1 MRRGRYA
8 FGLVALTLL
17 LTACAGRDTASPPS
31 AQSPSSP
38 VTGEPTG
45 LIGSW
50 TASGTGVE
58 KGTVLR
64 LAGDGLTVFGGCQV
78 LFGEW
83 IAEPSGLFLADVN
96 GASSARGGGCA
107 ASNRP
112 ELPAWL
118 ARASGFRTEGSVRVL
133 QDDAGAEVARLRPG
147 ARPTAGPDLDPSQ
160 AVPPT
165 VTDEA
170 RRRLAP
176 PAALPATLTPP
187 ARESLAG
194 RWVPAA
200 GPAGGPQLAHVVLAA
215 DGTWQGSDGCNG
227 TQGRWATGPG
237 GVLLA
242 TGGLS
247 TQIGCDNV
255 PVGAWLVTARRVGL
269 DGEVLVLLD
278 AAGTETGRLRRDR

>member
-1 MRRGRYA
+1 
-8 FGLVALTLL
+8 
-17 LTACAGRDTASPPS
+17 
-31 AQSPSSP
+31 
-38 VTGEPTG
+38 VTGGEPTR

-50 TASGTGVE
+50 TASGTGIE

-64 LAGDGLTVFGGCQV
+64 LADDGLTVFSGCQV

-83 IAEPSGLFLADVN
+83 TADPSGLFLADVN
-96 GASSARGGGCA
+96 GVSSAGGPGCA
-107 ASNRP
+107 ASDRP

-118 ARASGFRTEGSVRVL
+118 ARASGFRTEGSVPVL

-160 AVPPT
+160 VVPPT

-200 GPAGGPQLAHVVLAA
+200 GPAGGPRPAHVVLAA

-227 TQGRWATGPG
+227 TGGRWATGPG

-242 TGGLS
+242 TGGVS
-247 TQIGCDNV
+247 TLIGCDNV
-255 PVGAWLVTARRVGL
+255 PVGTWLVSARRVGL

-278 AAGTETGRLRRDR
+278 AAGTETGRLRRDG